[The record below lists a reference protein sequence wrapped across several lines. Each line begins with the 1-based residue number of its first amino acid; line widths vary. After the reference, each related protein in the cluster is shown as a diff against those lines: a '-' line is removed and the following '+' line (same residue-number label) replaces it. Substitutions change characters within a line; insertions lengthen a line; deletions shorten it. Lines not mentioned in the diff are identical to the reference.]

1 MTDHGGDAAGAPGQ
15 GPEDGAE
22 RTEFALDEWS
32 EQDRALLDRLL
43 IAEGIAHAWQGASV
57 VVATGSQF
65 VVDDLI
71 DAVEEGTAVEAGLL
85 DGAGPADAGDSEGAW
100 DDDAWDDD
108 VDAQEV
114 LGAVFIA
121 ADRLQ
126 RRGSD
131 PEGVLALVDQAAVMV
146 SMRLPFGFDP
156 AIWDD
161 LVTVA
166 TALASALTADEGSP
180 GDVGDERI
188 EEMAADL
195 RARLR
200 PLV

>member
-1 MTDHGGDAAGAPGQ
+1 MTDHRGDVTDDPEGRPHGGND
-15 GPEDGAE
+15 

-43 IAEGIAHAWQGASV
+43 TGEGIAHTWQGASV
-57 VVATGSQF
+57 VVAVGSQF
-65 VVDDLI
+65 AVDALI
-71 DAVEEGTAVEAGLL
+71 DAVEEGTAVEAELL
-85 DGAGPADAGDSEGAW
+85 AAAPVDVGDAQDAW
-100 DDDAWDDD
+100 DDDAFDDD

-114 LGAVFIA
+114 LGAVFLA

-131 PEGVLALVDQAAVMV
+131 PEGVLALVDQASVMA

-156 AIWDD
+156 AVWND
-161 LVTVA
+161 LVAVT
-166 TALASALTADEGSP
+166 TALASALTAEEGSP
-180 GDVGDERI
+180 GAVGDERV
-188 EEMAADL
+188 EEMASDL

>member
-1 MTDHGGDAAGAPGQ
+1 MST
-15 GPEDGAE
+15 
-22 RTEFALDEWS
+22 R
-32 EQDRALLDRLL
+32 
-43 IAEGIAHAWQGASV
+43 
-57 VVATGSQF
+57 
-65 VVDDLI
+65 
-71 DAVEEGTAVEAGLL
+71 VEEGTAVEAGLL
-85 DGAGPADAGDSEGAW
+85 DAAAPAGAEDDQGLW
-100 DDDAWDDD
+100 DDDAFDDE

-114 LGAVFIA
+114 LGAVFVA

-131 PEGVLALVDQAAVMV
+131 PEGVLALVDQASVVA

-156 AIWDD
+156 AVWND
-161 LVTVA
+161 LVSVT
-166 TALASALTADEGSP
+166 TTLASALTAEEGSP
-180 GDVGDERI
+180 AAVGDERV

>member
-1 MTDHGGDAAGAPGQ
+1 MTDHPGDVTT
-15 GPEDGAE
+15 GPEGRPDGGVDH
-22 RTEFALDEWS
+22 TEFALDEWS

-43 IAEGIAHAWQGASV
+43 TGEGIPHTWQGASV

-65 VVDDLI
+65 SVDALI

-85 DGAGPADAGDSEGAW
+85 DAAAPAGAEDDQGLW
-100 DDDAWDDD
+100 DDDAFDDE

-114 LGAVFIA
+114 LGAVFVA

-131 PEGVLALVDQAAVMV
+131 PEGVLALVDQASVVA

-156 AIWDD
+156 AVWND
-161 LVTVA
+161 LVSVT
-166 TALASALTADEGSP
+166 TTLASALTAEEGSP
-180 GDVGDERI
+180 AAVGDERV